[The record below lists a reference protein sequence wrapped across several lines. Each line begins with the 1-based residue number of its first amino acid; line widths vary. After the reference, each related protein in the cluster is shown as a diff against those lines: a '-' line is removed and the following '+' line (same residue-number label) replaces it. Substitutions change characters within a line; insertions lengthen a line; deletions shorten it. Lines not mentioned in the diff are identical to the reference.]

1 MKKMMQKQ
9 KRPQMPVVGLIGPTN
24 LQRISQAS
32 GIPEDRYR
40 DAAYGAGRVIARM
53 SAILTIV
60 PDRGVAVSGMRGY
73 REAQGVWTV
82 GLVPTGG
89 PSDAVAT
96 PNCLEN
102 SAACDEVIG
111 RFTWHHQHAFICEFS
126 NLLICIGLSCGT
138 IAEIAWTKWV
148 RGPKV
153 LVMRNTV
160 TSIPKEITAETDIDF
175 VDTLEELEAKVAE
188 ALPLRKSSASFG

>member
-1 MKKMMQKQ
+1 MTQRQ
-9 KRPQMPVVGLIGPTN
+9 KRPHQPVIGLIGPTN

-32 GIPEDRYR
+32 GIPEERYC

-53 SAILTIV
+53 GAILTIV

-73 REAQGVWTV
+73 QEARGLWTV
-82 GLVPTGG
+82 GLVPSGG

-102 SAACDEVIG
+102 SVNCDEVIG
-111 RFTWHHQHAFICEFS
+111 GFTWHHQHAFICEFS

-148 RGPKV
+148 KGPKV
-153 LVMRNTV
+153 LVMRQTL
-160 TSIPKEITAETDIDF
+160 TAIPKEILAEIDVDF
-175 VDTLEELEAKVAE
+175 VDTIAELETKVAE
-188 ALPLRKSSASFG
+188 ILPIKTSSASFG

>member
-1 MKKMMQKQ
+1 MTQRQ
-9 KRPQMPVVGLIGPTN
+9 KRPHQPVLGLIGPTN

-32 GIPEDRYR
+32 GIPEQRYR

-53 SAILTIV
+53 GAILTIV
-60 PDRGVAVSGMRGY
+60 PDRGVAVSGLRGY
-73 REAQGVWTV
+73 QEAQGAWTV
-82 GLVPTGG
+82 GLVPEGG

-102 SAACDEVIG
+102 SASCDEVIG
-111 RFTWHHQHAFICEFS
+111 GFTWHHQHAFICEFS

-148 RGPKV
+148 KGPKV
-153 LVMRNTV
+153 LVMRQTL
-160 TSIPKEITAETDIDF
+160 TAIPKEILAEIDVDF
-175 VDTLEELEAKVAE
+175 VDTIAELETKVAE
-188 ALPLRKSSASFG
+188 ILPFKTSSASFG